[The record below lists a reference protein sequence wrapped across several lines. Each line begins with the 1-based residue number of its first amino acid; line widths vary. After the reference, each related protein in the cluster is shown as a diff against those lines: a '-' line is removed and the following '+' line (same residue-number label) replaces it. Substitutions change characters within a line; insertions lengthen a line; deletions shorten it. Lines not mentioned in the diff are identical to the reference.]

1 MPKLITSN
9 ATFLVIFNH
18 CELLYN
24 LISSRPSLINILD
37 SRREEKLAFGTYP
50 KLHQSLIWISLVSFL
65 FLKLVLMWLELFFL
79 RFEKPQELTWV
90 AKYYYVAATGT
101 KRKVATNIRN
111 FLYEQNVWLAFEPSF
126 HFHEGIIREKWW
138 PRLNWTCF
146 LHLFGNTYKKLFQNR
161 AAEIFFRSEEKPHA
175 NWHVEHRKA

>member
-50 KLHQSLIWISLVSFL
+50 KIHQSLIWIRAYISREILSGRTVGETKTNFARRRTKKFGKDGNVDHKKVILFWFSDKLSDNYARKRWNEARKIYFVSPTLRPESISLEMYALATSICF
-65 FLKLVLMWLELFFL
+65 KSCLVEPKTF
-79 RFEKPQELTWV
+79 R
-90 AKYYYVAATGT
+90 
-101 KRKVATNIRN
+101 IR
-111 FLYEQNVWLAFEPSF
+111 L
-126 HFHEGIIREKWW
+126 
-138 PRLNWTCF
+138 
-146 LHLFGNTYKKLFQNR
+146 
-161 AAEIFFRSEEKPHA
+161 
-175 NWHVEHRKA
+175 